1 MLQKCSIWI
10 IAGAFFQEPT
20 KEHGLLELSRMT
32 KIAHTSVKKHLETL
46 KKEGIISERIEKK
59 GSRAYPLYK
68 AKQESN
74 VFRDYKKI
82 YNFAELIN
90 SGLIEFIKGN
100 LMPKS
105 IALFGSYQKGED
117 IEGSD
122 IDLFVETGQKSID
135 LSRFKKRLKR
145 KIQLHFREDFRKYP
159 AELKNSIINGNVL
172 EGYLEAF

>member
-20 KEHGLLELSRMT
+20 KEHGLLELSRTT

-46 KKEGIISERIEKK
+46 KKEGIISEHIIKK
-59 GSRAYPLYK
+59 GSRAYPLYR
-68 AKQESN
+68 AEQESN
-74 VFRDYKKI
+74 AFREYKKI
-82 YNFAELIN
+82 YNLAELLS
-90 SGLIEFIKGN
+90 SGLIEFIKSN

-105 IALFGSYQKGED
+105 VVLFGSYQKGED

-122 IDLFVETGQKSID
+122 IDLFVETEQKNID
-135 LSRFKKRLKR
+135 ISRFEKRLKR
-145 KIQLHFREDFRKYP
+145 RVQLHFKEDFKKYP
-159 AELKNSIINGNVL
+159 NELKNSIINGAVL